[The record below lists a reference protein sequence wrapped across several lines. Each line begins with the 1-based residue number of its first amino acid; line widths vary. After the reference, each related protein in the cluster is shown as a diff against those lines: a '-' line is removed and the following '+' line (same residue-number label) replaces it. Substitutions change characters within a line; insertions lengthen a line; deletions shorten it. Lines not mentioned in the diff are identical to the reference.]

1 MILYGH
7 MKTTTT
13 TSNKETL
20 EGEFTTTAT
29 LTTLIHID
37 RSLATGYAQIFL

>member
-20 EGEFTTTAT
+20 EGEFTT